1 MPRHDEEFYVGYAKK
16 SPPGIAVR
24 SRGTVVLVL
33 LVGFVI
39 GLVLISGQA
48 RFDDG
53 SFEFGV
59 ERTFDGIALER
70 PYPMLLVADAAG
82 SGGGLMSFYLVAF
95 GKHGADELVGGMDSE
110 PVRVTGSLIYNN
122 SQRMIE
128 AHAIERLQGDA
139 AEELRA
145 LERLGDQQLGGVTLV
160 GEIVD
165 SKCHFG
171 VMKPGRGKVHK
182 ACAIRCISGGVP
194 PLLRVEDRAGGVD
207 YLLLVDAGGLPVN
220 REVLDMIAEPVEVT
234 GDVVRT
240 GDRLVLY
247 SDPATY
253 RRLD

>member
-1 MPRHDEEFYVGYAKK
+1 MTRHDGEFYVGYAKK

-33 LVGFVI
+33 LLGLAI
-39 GLVLISGQA
+39 GLVLLSSQA
-48 RFDDG
+48 RFDVG
-53 SFEFGV
+53 TFEFGV
-59 ERTFDGIALER
+59 DKKFDGIAIER
-70 PYPMLLVADAAG
+70 PYPMLLVADTAG
-82 SGGGLMSFYLVAF
+82 SGDDLMSYYLVAF
-95 GKHGADELVGGMDSE
+95 GKHGADELLAGMDSK
-110 PVRVTGSLIYNN
+110 PVRVTGSLIYND

-128 AHAIERLQGDA
+128 AHAIEPLQGDA
-139 AEELRA
+139 AEDLRA
-145 LERLGDQQLGGVTLV
+145 LHRVGDRHLGSLTLV

-194 PLLRVEDRAGGVD
+194 PLLRVEDRSGDVS
-207 YLLLVDAGGLPVN
+207 YFLLVGPEGLPVN
-220 REVLDMIAEPVEVT
+220 REVLDMVAEPVEIT